1 MIVPW
6 SIAIYGLSYH
16 KSLKLDVIKQQI
28 MAIVPL
34 LGLLTN
40 CKAAAEE
47 YPVGFIDTAK
57 RVKAAAGILCY
68 PCYSRSNAHTDPLF
82 STERAMRNHR
92 IDMRN
97 TLISLFETP
106 VPETDL
112 VGREVLTRVLAVK
125 PSDFEKP
132 LIDIATNV
140 HLQALIRPGVPPIV
154 WETKERHNSRART
167 VLDPVATSGQ
177 RLLLEFLGTYFVYL
191 SSY

>member
-1 MIVPW
+1 MVVPW
-6 SIAIYGLSYH
+6 LIAMYGLTYH
-16 KSLKLDVIKQQI
+16 KSIKLDVIKQQI
-28 MAIVPL
+28 MAVVPL
-34 LGLLTN
+34 LGLLTD
-40 CKAAAEE
+40 CKAATED
-47 YPVGFIDTAK
+47 YPVGLNDIAR

-106 VPETDL
+106 VPKTDL

-125 PSDFEKP
+125 PSDFEKQ

-140 HLQALIRPGVPPIV
+140 HLQGLIRPGVPPIV
-154 WETKERHNSRART
+154 WETKERHSNRAHTPLRRQ
-167 VLDPVATSGQ
+167 DSDS
-177 RLLLEFLGTYFVYL
+177 FLSF
-191 SSY
+191 